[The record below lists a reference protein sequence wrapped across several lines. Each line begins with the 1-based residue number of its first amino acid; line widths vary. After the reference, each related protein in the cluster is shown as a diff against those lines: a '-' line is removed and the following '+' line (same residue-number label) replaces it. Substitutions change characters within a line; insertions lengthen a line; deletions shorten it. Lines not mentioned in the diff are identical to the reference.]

1 MDYTIK
7 GGNLPVVCINLNKG
21 EAVKCEAGA
30 MSWMDDCIKMETK
43 GGGIGK
49 VFGRL
54 VSGETMM
61 LNTYTAHQD
70 GEIAFASSFPG
81 SIIAREITPGQAVIA
96 QKGAFL
102 ASFGD
107 IEMNV
112 FFQKRLGTGVFGGEG
127 FIMQEFK
134 GRGVVFFE
142 IDGHVEEYTLQA
154 GQKKV
159 IDTCHLAMMDA
170 SCKMSIERIKGV
182 KNIMF
187 GGEGL
192 FNTTVEGPGKVYL
205 QTMPFDNLA
214 SRIIAMIPSSD

>member
-30 MSWMDDCIKMETK
+30 MSWMDDCIRMETK

-49 VFGRL
+49 VSGRL

-61 LNTYTAHQD
+61 LNTYTAQQN
-70 GEIAFASSFPG
+70 GEIAFASSYPG
-81 SIIAREITPGQAVIA
+81 SIIAREITPGQSVIA

-134 GRGVVFFE
+134 GNGLVFFE
-142 IDGHVEEYTLQA
+142 IDGSVAEYTLQA
-154 GQKKV
+154 GQKKI
-159 IDTCHLAMMDA
+159 IDTAHLAMMDA
-170 SCKMSIERIKGV
+170 SCKMNIERIKGV

-205 QTMPFDNLA
+205 QTMPFNNLA
-214 SRIIAMIPSSD
+214 ARIIAMIPSSD